1 MLTRINAN
9 ASILLVVIALLL
21 GACASN
27 GDLVASGETISLPL
41 LPGEVSLKVADSG
54 LPALQFPSNE
64 QMFSGKILMFSPLE
78 FRSQKDRFNYEA
90 TALPLGRYVAVRH
103 SGEGISAGLSS
114 QQARSFSLRYDARYP
129 DMAAARRNFP
139 GLNPTQYRKQ
149 SQDGKSFIEI
159 TQWQLRLSMI
169 FSRKHNAFR
178 VLLDDLE
185 YHAPKSEPS
194 SSEDGYKPAQ
204 VESLPVVVAFA
215 YQHPDAKHEVL
226 VQQNVFFE
234 FLVKNR
240 SDGFRPTPQISG
252 WIPLAADSGSMPY
265 TVGVV
270 VAEVHE
276 TREDFYKKL
285 FNLVRNVRGF
295 I

>member
-1 MLTRINAN
+1 M
-9 ASILLVVIALLL
+9 LL

-27 GDLVASGETISLPL
+27 GDLVAGGETISLPL
-41 LPGEVSLKVADSG
+41 IPGEVSLKVGGSG
-54 LPALQFPSNE
+54 LSALQFPQNE
-64 QMFSGKILMFSPLE
+64 QMFSGKILKFSPLE
-78 FRSQKDRFNYEA
+78 FRSQKDRINYA
-90 TALPLGRYVAVRH
+90 AAALPLGRYVAVRH
-103 SGEGISAGLSS
+103 SGEGISAGLSP
-114 QQARSFSLRYDARYP
+114 QQARSFSLHYDARYP
-129 DMAAARRNFP
+129 DMAAARRDFP
-139 GLNPTQYRKQ
+139 GLKPTQYRRQ
-149 SQDGKSFIEI
+149 NQDGKSFVEI

-169 FSRKHNAFR
+169 FSRKHDAFR

-185 YHAPKSEPS
+185 YHAPKSEPPG
-194 SSEDGYKPAQ
+194 SEDSYKPAQ
-204 VESLPVVVAFA
+204 AETLPVVVAFA

-234 FLVKNR
+234 FLVENR
-240 SDGFRPTPQISG
+240 SNGFRPTPQISA
-252 WIPLAADSGSMPY
+252 WVPLAADSGSLPY